1 MADYIRLLAEK
12 LDAYSREIQQ
22 DTMDLG
28 LELAAVNYNLS
39 NRHLIKKLQDLG
51 KTIDNL
57 AFIRSELVLVKN
69 RIKRRTMYV
78 KLKIVLLIVEI
89 KIFSH
94 FF

>member
-1 MADYIRLLAEK
+1 MSAPMADYIRLLAEK

-22 DTMDLG
+22 DTMDLD

-57 AFIRSELVLVKN
+57 AFIRSELILVKN
-69 RIKRRTMYV
+69 RVKRRTMYV
-78 KLKIVLLIVEI
+78 NLKNKLTNYRN
-89 KIFSH
+89 
-94 FF
+94 